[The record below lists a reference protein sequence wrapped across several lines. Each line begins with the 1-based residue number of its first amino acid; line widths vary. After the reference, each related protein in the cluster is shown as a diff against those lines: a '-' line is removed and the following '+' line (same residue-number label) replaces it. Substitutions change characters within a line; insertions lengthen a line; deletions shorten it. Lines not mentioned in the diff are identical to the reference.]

1 MAERGRMARAR
12 SMASRRKKPTSKTPS
27 NPRMARARRFAE
39 ARAKRKTSAPA
50 KSPANPRAARARKLA
65 AARAGQKT
73 NAPARTPANPRSA
86 RAQQLAASRSAKPS
100 TGRFGVGSA
109 KTIMRNG
116 KELANVSAEQLKKT
130 GLTLREYMNQWNR
143 TGRRPR

>member
-12 SMASRRKKPTSKTPS
+12 SMASRRKKPAS
-27 NPRMARARRFAE
+27 
-39 ARAKRKTSAPA
+39 SA
-50 KSPANPRAARARKLA
+50 PANPRSARARKLA
-65 AARAGQKT
+65 AARAERKAS
-73 NAPARTPANPRSA
+73 APARTTARTPANPRSA
-86 RAQQLAASRSAKPS
+86 RARKLAAARSAKPS

-116 KELANVSAEQLKKT
+116 KELANVSAEQLERT
-130 GLTLREYMNQWNR
+130 GLTLRQYMNQWNR